1 MLLWPDV
8 MNEFHR
14 IHELTFWCLYQKLCA
29 FSELFFWGRSHELGN
44 RDSQNIKI
52 ILLRITQ
59 RDVFEHWSH
68 QLCPLVP
75 HLGSDLEPR
84 WNLEVISRLEGHSFS
99 HTPWFAHRPCRL
111 LWDSHVLV
119 AEKPQG
125 TKWEREDVV
134 TWWWDTYAQCLQERS
149 RSVTAGREDRMQGQR
164 CLIYLKHLC
173 TLRLCSSSHCCHI
186 GILRIRKWGG

>member
-1 MLLWPDV
+1 MICWGPDKPGEGGDNLPRFPVSRISLNLANWDNAFVTWCHEWVSQGPWADLLV
-8 MNEFHR
+8 FV
-14 IHELTFWCLYQKLCA
+14 LKLCA

-84 WNLEVISRLEGHSFS
+84 WNLEVISRLEGHLFS

-149 RSVTAGREDRMQGQR
+149 LECHSRQRGQDAG
-164 CLIYLKHLC
+164 
-173 TLRLCSSSHCCHI
+173 
-186 GILRIRKWGG
+186 